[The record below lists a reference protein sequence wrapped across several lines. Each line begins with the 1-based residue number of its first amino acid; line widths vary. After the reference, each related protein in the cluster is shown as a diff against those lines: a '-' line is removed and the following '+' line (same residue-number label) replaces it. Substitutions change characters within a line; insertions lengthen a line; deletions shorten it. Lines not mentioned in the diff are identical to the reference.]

1 MNRDAIKDL
10 MYGGVME
17 LMKNRT
23 YYYYSTVG
31 PEYCH
36 WTEEGEM
43 ALAQYMTLVG
53 RQMLEAEEIELNQ
66 RAKNIVLNTLKGD
79 AT

>member
-1 MNRDAIKDL
+1 MNRDAIKDF

-36 WTEEGEM
+36 WTEEGEK

-53 RQMLEAEEIELNQ
+53 RQMLEAEEKELDQ